1 MEAVARKNGKEL
13 RDMIRIDFKLIPDD
27 LKNGD
32 VPFTEMNV
40 MLGSPVIL
48 KIGRQK

>member
-27 LKNGD
+27 LKMETFLL
-32 VPFTEMNV
+32 P
-40 MLGSPVIL
+40 
-48 KIGRQK
+48 K